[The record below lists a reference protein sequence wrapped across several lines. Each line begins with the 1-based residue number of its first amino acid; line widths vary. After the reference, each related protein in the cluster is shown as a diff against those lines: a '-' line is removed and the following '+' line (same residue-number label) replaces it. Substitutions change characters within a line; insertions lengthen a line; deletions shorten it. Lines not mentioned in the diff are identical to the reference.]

1 MEKRRRRPTLLPMS
15 PIPERSDDAES
26 PAAESDEA
34 DSQTVNTRKW
44 YSLRSFSYALYIILV
59 VALSPIVLPYKAAR
73 TVGKLL
79 AKRFD
84 DLKSVPFFA
93 LFCFV
98 EFAVI
103 AFAVKQDRVVWYT
116 LASFLSLFT
125 LSAFANKEDSRVVL
139 LSALAAELVVE
150 VYEFSTFVQL
160 VATLGIA
167 IAAVI
172 YIARHEIATPP
183 VSLEHVFAWVCVRLL
198 RGLNGFTSPEAKWRA
213 SQAIL
218 AFMIGVHIM
227 RKFVRRRPAQNTLA
241 HSVIYQAG
249 AMLESSVGTVLL
261 LMVCML
267 YATPHVLPRG
277 INIWGLVVPLA
288 FVLFTLLP
296 SEKRYRVNEQPK
308 EDTLRGVEALVAFA
322 VIGVIVVTYSYPRV
336 SVAAS
341 IAVDPCNT
349 ALTNMFS
356 CTGPANVYVS
366 GECCM
371 HITHMIIPSKTV
383 QRAVPI
389 EHCQATILGPG
400 SLDCCRQ
407 ARKVAMEPLMSGK
420 LGCICNANENGNAI
434 SSSGTSCAC
443 GAGFTGDACEIKT

>member
-1 MEKRRRRPTLLPMS
+1 MSKRLRRPPLLHMS
-15 PIPERSDDAES
+15 PIPELSDDADSQPANTRNWYS
-26 PAAESDEA
+26 PA
-34 DSQTVNTRKW
+34 KW
-44 YSLRSFSYALYIILV
+44 AHKIRSFSYALYIILV
-59 VALSPIVLPYKAAR
+59 VALSPIVLTYKAAT
-73 TVGKLL
+73 TVGTRL
-79 AKRFD
+79 ATRV
-84 DLKSVPFFA
+84 DLKSIPFFA

-172 YIARHEIATPP
+172 YIARMDQAPP
-183 VSLEHVFAWVCVRLL
+183 AALEYVFAWVCFRLL

-227 RKFVRRRPAQNTLA
+227 RKFVRSRPALNTFA
-241 HSVIYQAG
+241 HSVLYHAG

-261 LMVCML
+261 LIVCML

-296 SEKRYRVNEQPK
+296 SEKRYKVNEQPK

-371 HITHMIIPSKTV
+371 PITHMIIPSKTV

>member
-1 MEKRRRRPTLLPMS
+1 MPRPAKGL
-15 PIPERSDDAES
+15 E
-26 PAAESDEA
+26 
-34 DSQTVNTRKW
+34 QTHKW
-44 YSLRSFSYALYIILV
+44 YSPVNWVKKIRSFSYALYIILV
-59 VALSPIVLPYKAAR
+59 VALSPIVLPYYAAK
-73 TVGKLL
+73 TVGTRL
-79 AKRFD
+79 AKRL

-139 LSALAAELVVE
+139 LSVLAAELVVE
-150 VYEFSTFVQL
+150 VYAFSTFVQL
-160 VATLGIA
+160 VATLGVA
-167 IAAVI
+167 IAAVL
-172 YIARHEIATPP
+172 YIARMEKPAPA
-183 VSLEHVFAWVCVRLL
+183 LEYVFAWVCVRLL

-227 RKFVRRRPAQNTLA
+227 RKFARPRPDLNTLA
-241 HSVIYQAG
+241 HSVLYQAG
-249 AMLESSVGTVLL
+249 ARLESSVGTVLL
-261 LMVCML
+261 LIVCML

-296 SEKRYRVNEQPK
+296 SEKRYKVNEEPK
-308 EDTLRGVEALVAFA
+308 EDTPRGVEALVAFA

-336 SVAAS
+336 IVAGA
-341 IAVDPCNT
+341 IELDPCDT

-389 EHCQATILGPG
+389 DHCQATVLGPG

-407 ARKVAMEPLMSGK
+407 AREVAMEPLMSGK
-420 LGCICNANENGNAI
+420 LGCICNTNENGNAI